1 MRNTGKCP
9 KCGSGSILTVR
20 SDMERRTEYTSY
32 PYIPTGKFLA
42 TQYGEG
48 VAVTRYVCRTCGYV
62 EQWVDPEELERS
74 GAAAYWANR
83 AQEEMRAE
91 LERNALL
98 RQREAERERLR
109 QQDAQRRQA
118 QEREEALLGKRKDK
132 KRKVDPWD

>member
-1 MRNTGKCP
+1 M
-9 KCGSGSILTVR
+9 
-20 SDMERRTEYTSY
+20 
-32 PYIPTGKFLA
+32 
-42 TQYGEG
+42 
-48 VAVTRYVCRTCGYV
+48 
-62 EQWVDPEELERS
+62 DPEELERS

-98 RQREAERERLR
+98 SRREAEKERLR

-118 QEREEALLGKRKDK
+118 QEREETLLGKRKDK